1 MSRGLMSGRSQKL
14 PGKYTSW
21 KAETPPEMQNLES
34 VNLTTEGGGELSFSR
49 SQMQREQAQRVF
61 GGLPAADLR
70 KVQQKHTP
78 WGAGLIWKSR
88 GSVLCLLCW
97 WRTWGC
103 RTSDKSSPTEPG
115 SDDRGSR
122 ATQNIPQKSHSSE
135 SVVSVKQRGPLLPST
150 NPDANSW
157 AGKNQ
162 VIKKQVFMKGY
173 GTASVSDFVRKNVGR
188 SCKIV
193 KRKKAI
199 HRKTLS

>member
-1 MSRGLMSGRSQKL
+1 MSMGLMSGRSQKV

-88 GSVLCLLCW
+88 GSVLCCA
-97 WRTWGC
+97 GEGPGDAGPV
-103 RTSDKSSPTEPG
+103 TSPLRLSLGQTTEEAG
-115 SDDRGSR
+115 LHKTFLRR
-122 ATQNIPQKSHSSE
+122 ATAAR
-135 SVVSVKQRGPLLPST
+135 VSGLCEAKRAPPT
-150 NPDANSW
+150 IHKP
-157 AGKNQ
+157 
-162 VIKKQVFMKGY
+162 
-173 GTASVSDFVRKNVGR
+173 R
-188 SCKIV
+188 CK
-193 KRKKAI
+193 
-199 HRKTLS
+199 